1 MSDSITSGELRPI
14 GMHDLRAALAEVKP
28 STGPWLQSARNV
40 VDFAN
45 ADGRYDDL
53 KNYLEAEQKYKQKKP
68 KR

>member
-1 MSDSITSGELRPI
+1 MCIRDR
-14 GMHDLRAALAEVKP
+14 VKP